1 MAKGPILTDEV
12 KRLIAEI
19 FSEHPDWVAKE
30 VKNEVQARLR
40 RAGHQAKP
48 DWPGITAVQ
57 IILKQIRAEREKGP
71 LPIDKQWS
79 IGRLAEYD
87 IPTGA
92 VSKVLEIQ
100 SIRANHEP
108 LTIREAVWIGRLC
121 TLTDEAIELA
131 VWAAMYADRDRTCDI
146 AGIEKDTSD
155 LDSTVQSKLVT
166 GILYFPWLFGKTW
179 VPDSYKKQIAEEQAL
194 KYEKLWDLELERPDF
209 SLDGWLLYAHS
220 LLYKVLYD
228 KRSELL
234 PRELREFEVVGYRQI
249 ARNEGRIL
257 MPDSGKYLDLLE
269 SIKKGVVCENS
280 YNEVEEI
287 IDPSSNDEMEELI
300 TRLHEEKFPNNEGGK
315 HARPHSQEGEK

>member
-19 FSEHPDWVAKE
+19 CSEHPDWVAKE
-30 VKNEVQARLR
+30 VKYEVQARLR

-48 DWPGITAVQ
+48 DWPGITVVQ

-87 IPTGA
+87 IPAGA

-108 LTIREAVWIGRLC
+108 LTIREARWIGRLH
-121 TLTDEAIELA
+121 TVTDEIMELA
-131 VWAAMYADRDRTCDI
+131 VWAAMYADREKICDI
-146 AGIEKDTSD
+146 ANLEKDTSD

-166 GILYFPWLFGKTW
+166 GIYYFPWLFGKTW
-179 VPDSYKKQIAEEQAL
+179 VPDSYKKQVAEEQTL
-194 KYEKLWDLELERPDF
+194 KYERLCGLELDRPDI
-209 SLDGWLLYAHS
+209 SLNGWLIYAHTLLYA
-220 LLYKVLYD
+220 VIYD
-228 KRSELL
+228 KRYEHL
-234 PRELREFEVVGYRQI
+234 PKELRELLVVGYRQL
-249 ARNEGRIL
+249 ARDEGRIL
-257 MPDSGKYLDLLE
+257 MAEPGKYLDLLE

-287 IDPSSNDEMEELI
+287 IGVSDGKEMKELLDK
-300 TRLHEEKFPNNEGGK
+300 LHKGEAPTNKGGK
-315 HARPHSQEGEK
+315 HARSHSQEG